1 MRRWTLVTLI
11 VLLALL
17 AVVAVYQIQLA
28 GRRERLDGNHRP
40 TPASSS

>member
-17 AVVAVYQIQLA
+17 VVIAVYQIQLA
-28 GRRERLDGNHRP
+28 GRRDRGERDPQP
-40 TPASSS
+40 TPASPG

>member
-11 VLLALL
+11 VLMALL

-28 GRRERLDGNHRP
+28 GRRGQLERDQQP
-40 TPASSS
+40 TPTPTG